1 MSIAT
6 VTLPN
11 VKVEL
16 TVDQLILAARQLE
29 PEERAR
35 LARALADNQLD
46 SELARLIADLYSHS
60 PVEDISD
67 EEILGEIR
75 AVRQGR

>member
-67 EEILGEIR
+67 EEILDEIR